1 MGNRRRVQ
9 TTNPR
14 KMAAKKM
21 ISKMMEDNGGS
32 IKIRTMAAFNL
43 GERIREGVPSFLVL
57 VLKGASVSLPDS
69 TRRFRRQRRNERNRR
84 ARRV

>member
-14 KMAAKKM
+14 KMAAKK

-43 GERIREGVPSFLVL
+43 GESIREGVPSFLVL